1 MKHFALGLLLLLFA
15 QHLCC
20 QKVIENPHFRMRS
33 GRAFQIE
40 KIERAKDATRLHMA
54 LLLPEGYGIS
64 LDSANV
70 YIEDVATNKKFYP
83 VSVSGVNFH
92 EWKPM
97 PKSGR
102 LEFVLTYP
110 PLPATTTH
118 INWIGQFDDAH
129 TYGISLKPQ
138 KKDKKQELYGNWIS
152 QDGKNEWII
161 GLYDSLAIYKNEYW
175 NYKEFKKKGKR
186 YLITLENETGTCRL
200 DLMQQKNG
208 LCLVS
213 EQNKEILCGKKP
225 NNQLKPTP
233 SNEDFTDF
241 FRKDTAYIQGY
252 LKGYDPVLGF
262 STGLIYLNNE
272 ITRDDYPTVVT
283 IHPDGRFECKLVLIH
298 PVSLSMS
305 ICNGGIPFYLEPGQK
320 LTVFV
325 DYESL
330 TDFVRTW
337 DNATFVKDLC
347 YMGES
352 ASICRG
358 IAKTQNLFGYD
369 YKALDDYKKL
379 TPEQYSQ
386 KRSHV
391 LAEWENMADSIIRA
405 DNYSLKAARMLR
417 NSAFLRH
424 AGNMLDFVRMR
435 NDEAM
440 VDTTTQVLKVK
451 EDDSYYDFLKQM
463 PLDDYTFLA
472 CNHFSSFINRFE
484 YMRLVFSRGYFF
496 MDKGGNVDLVSSI
509 IKDYEQTANRLKT
522 FLGTDKIP
530 FALQIAQVRSLN
542 STMSFLE
549 DEELSKRFIEGLK
562 ANLSIPFLSEECD
575 NMYNKIYA
583 DKSGSFILPE
593 GKGKEIFTKIA
604 DKYKGKYLM
613 VDFWATTCGPCRG
626 EIKWSAELR
635 KKYKGSKDIAFVFIT
650 SEDESP
656 ERDYVK
662 YVEENLKDEDC
673 YRIPASDYHYLREL
687 FHFNGIPHYVTL
699 NREGR
704 VLRESLSYFSFEYG
718 LLQLLEKEQEN
729 KE

>member
-1 MKHFALGLLLLLFA
+1 M
-15 QHLCC
+15 
-20 QKVIENPHFRMRS
+20 
-33 GRAFQIE
+33 
-40 KIERAKDATRLHMA
+40 
-54 LLLPEGYGIS
+54 Y
-64 LDSANV
+64 
-70 YIEDVATNKKFYP
+70 
-83 VSVSGVNFH
+83 
-92 EWKPM
+92 
-97 PKSGR
+97 
-102 LEFVLTYP
+102 
-110 PLPATTTH
+110 
-118 INWIGQFDDAH
+118 
-129 TYGISLKPQ
+129 
-138 KKDKKQELYGNWIS
+138 
-152 QDGKNEWII
+152 
-161 GLYDSLAIYKNEYW
+161 
-175 NYKEFKKKGKR
+175 
-186 YLITLENETGTCRL
+186 
-200 DLMQQKNG
+200 
-208 LCLVS
+208 
-213 EQNKEILCGKKP
+213 
-225 NNQLKPTP
+225 
-233 SNEDFTDF
+233 
-241 FRKDTAYIQGY
+241 
-252 LKGYDPVLGF
+252 
-262 STGLIYLNNE
+262 
-272 ITRDDYPTVVT
+272 
-283 IHPDGRFECKLVLIH
+283 
-298 PVSLSMS
+298 
-305 ICNGGIPFYLEPGQK
+305 ICNGRIPFYLEPGQK

-330 TDFVRTW
+330 TDYVRTW

-358 IAKTQNLFGYD
+358 IAKTQNLFEHD
-369 YKALDDYKKL
+369 NEVRNDQKKL

-386 KRSHV
+386 KRSPV
-391 LAEWENMADSIIRA
+391 LAEWKNIADSIIRA
-405 DNYSLKAARMLR
+405 DNYSPKAARMLR
-417 NSAFLRH
+417 NSALLRH
-424 AGNMLDFVRMR
+424 AGNMLDFLGMR
-435 NDEAM
+435 KYEAM
-440 VDTTTQVLKVK
+440 VDTANQVLKVK

-463 PLDDYTFLA
+463 PLDDYTLLA
-472 CNHFSSFINRFE
+472 CGQFGTFINRFE
-484 YMRLVFSRGYFF
+484 YMDLLSPRSLVVVRE
-496 MDKGGNVDLVSSI
+496 NVDRAGLML
-509 IKDYEQTANRLKT
+509 KKNEQAANLLKK

-542 STMSFLE
+542 YQMSFLE
-549 DEELSKRFIEGLK
+549 EEELSKRFIEGLK

-626 EIKWSAELR
+626 GIEESAELR
-635 KKYKGSKDIAFVFIT
+635 KKYRDHKDIDFIFIT
-650 SEDESP
+650 SEEESP